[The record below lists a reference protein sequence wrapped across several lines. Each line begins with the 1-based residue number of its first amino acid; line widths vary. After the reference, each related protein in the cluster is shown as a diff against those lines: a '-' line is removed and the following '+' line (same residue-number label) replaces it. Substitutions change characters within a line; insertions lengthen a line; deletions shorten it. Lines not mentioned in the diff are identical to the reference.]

1 MCNSSFFKDIFS
13 LFIYLLTISCMYRV
27 YFGHIH
33 PWFPDASSSYTPLSP
48 FQHYDL
54 SFSCSLSLS
63 FKLLCLI
70 SAAYTHLGV
79 ESSAEAWVGLL
90 RATPLKKRDS
100 SPADPNQQSL
110 FGVVSPPQQCWKLD
124 WFALVQVLFRNHNS
138 SEFLSVA
145 VFPPPASGS
154 YSLSIGSSEFVREEV
169 WYKRPI

>member
-13 LFIYLLTISCMYRV
+13 LFIYLLTILCMYRV

-63 FKLLCLI
+63 FKLLCLT
-70 SAAYTHLGV
+70 SAAYMHLGV

-100 SPADPNQQSL
+100 SPADPNQQLL
-110 FGVVSPPQQCWKLD
+110 FGVVSAPPTMLETWLVCSCAGLVQKPQQLWVSECSSLPSPSLWLLQS
-124 WFALVQVLFRNHNS
+124 FYRVLW
-138 SEFLSVA
+138 VCQG
-145 VFPPPASGS
+145 GS
-154 YSLSIGSSEFVREEV
+154 MV
-169 WYKRPI
+169 